1 MKKKDTVITFISVA
15 ALLGLFTIANDQN
28 TAFADTITPQN
39 NQQTTQSIDQHD
51 EQQDNTDNSTNQI
64 EEVDENYSFT
74 QSSEPKYSLTAGA
87 QKALETA
94 NIDPKTLSLDQVI
107 ELNKIDF

>member
-1 MKKKDTVITFISVA
+1 MKKKDTVITFISAA

-28 TAFADTITPQN
+28 TAFADTNTPQNVVNNQNTVGN

-64 EEVDENYSFT
+64 EVGTKVIQTVWGVGYKFDDS
-74 QSSEPKYSLTAGA
+74 
-87 QKALETA
+87 
-94 NIDPKTLSLDQVI
+94 QV
-107 ELNKIDF
+107 K